1 MSRFSRFLA
10 RALPAA
16 LLTVAVGGVPAEAG
30 AQASSLALNTP
41 GDVGSRAVTES
52 SALERGRYAV
62 VIDLDDN
69 QLHFMQGDV
78 TLWSA
83 PVGTGTGL
91 RLETEEHSWNFST
104 PQGTY
109 QVKFKEENPTW
120 IAPDWFFIENNLPI
134 PPQGDRRRFFPGGLG
149 AAAVYIGKDLA
160 IHGTDKPE
168 LLGQRVSHGCI
179 RLSNRDALR
188 LYHNVQVG
196 TEVVIIGGENLPEP
210 DEVNGQG
217 NDPSTFSPGARQPP
231 PDPLLERWK
240 RMSTAS
246 LLDALEDQLWADPER
261 SRWSEVAG
269 LLVRRGLND
278 SDDEA
283 LRGVLLRVN
292 DLPDDRV
299 EREYLTY
306 VADVYARTTLRTL
319 KVMSGMSLRE
329 RNLVADAIVT
339 GTLGLYSGEYDS
351 HSAPWPTR
359 RLPQS
364 LIDTGAR
371 RGWMAIERAER
382 EYRTGTSR
390 RSV

>member
-1 MSRFSRFLA
+1 MTRIKKLITRPLA
-10 RALPAA
+10 LALVAA
-16 LLTVAVGGVPAEAG
+16 GGALAAPGVVA
-30 AQASSLALNTP
+30 AQASSLALNSTAR
-41 GDVGSRAVTES
+41 SAVAASSS

-62 VIDLDDN
+62 VIDLDEN

-91 RLETEEHSWNFST
+91 RLETEDRSWNFST

-109 QVKFKEENPTW
+109 QVKYKEENPTW

-179 RLSNRDALR
+179 RLSNADALR

-196 TEVVIIGGENLPEP
+196 TEVVIIGGEDLPEP
-210 DEVNGQG
+210 EANGQG
-217 NDPSTFSPGARQPP
+217 NDPSTFSPGRRPP
-231 PDPLLERWK
+231 PADPAMDRWK
-240 RMSTAS
+240 RLATPA
-246 LLDALEDQLWADPER
+246 LLDVLEDQLWENPRR

-269 LLVRRGLND
+269 LLIRRGLG
-278 SDDEA
+278 DDDAA
-283 LRGVLLRVN
+283 LRGVMLRVA

-299 EREYLTY
+299 EREYRTY
-306 VADVYARTTLRTL
+306 LADVYARAPQRTLRAL
-319 KVMSGMSLRE
+319 SEMSLRE
-329 RNLVADAIVT
+329 RNQVADAIVA
-339 GTLGLYSGEYDS
+339 GTLGLYGGDFES

-359 RLPQS
+359 RLPRD
-364 LIDTGAR
+364 LIESDSR

-382 EYRTGTSR
+382 EYRANGER